1 MIHAA
6 FTIHDNDIIIVL
18 KNGAGEVVH
27 HSTLRSERCDEV
39 GGWLAC
45 KAAIRAAGAHSRGPL
60 MLYSDCSVIRKL
72 MTLDPQYK
80 NNEPLHWPEGYGQL
94 PQIHDLLLY
103 HFYDALTMLWLLF
116 KGKWQAVQT
125 TQERILHNGHRTTGE
140 SAS

>member
-45 KAAIRAAGAHSRGPL
+45 KAAIRAAGVRSRGPL

-72 MTLDPQYK
+72 STLDPQYK
-80 NNEPLHWPEGYGQL
+80 SNELRHWPEGYGPL
-94 PQIHDLLLY
+94 PQIHDPLLY
-103 HFYDALTMLWLLF
+103 HFYDTLTILWQLF
-116 KGKWQAVQT
+116 RGKWQAIQT
-125 TQERILHNGHRTTGE
+125 TQERILQNGHRTTGE
-140 SAS
+140 SSG